1 MHISE
6 EDRHPPKS
14 SLPHNVEIS
23 VRAPME
29 LFLSER
35 IFQTTRSHTNAYVK
49 SKEDTFSAVS
59 DSDIYFCCYLLNGR
73 YLVSGYSIPL

>member
-1 MHISE
+1 MGISE
-6 EDRHPPKS
+6 EDNHSLKFPP
-14 SLPHNVEIS
+14 PHNVELL

-35 IFQTTRSHTNAYVK
+35 IFHTTRSHTNAYVR
-49 SKEDTFSAVS
+49 SKEDIFSAVS